1 MKLINFF
8 ILPFIFLLPI
18 FNNVNALT
26 LQELRNDPNLK
37 LVNTTDRADFYIDQK
52 FTKDVSLTIDEP
64 KIQSIIYIVDYKNG
78 FIFENHITYTYNP
91 LFSIKQQIEEKI
103 NSGLPKNQ
111 QLINDVLADKEVA
124 SGITSAS
131 SRKVV
136 YSFDGKVLNSSI
148 QPKTLTFEIW
158 GTPGYELGNEIYLL
172 IFNHTFDNF

>member
-1 MKLINFF
+1 MKNETHKFLFF
-8 ILPFIFLLPI
+8 HLFLLPI

-91 LFSIKQQIEEKI
+91 LFSIKQQIDEKI
-103 NSGLPKNQ
+103 NSGLLKISN
-111 QLINDVLADKEVA
+111 
-124 SGITSAS
+124 
-131 SRKVV
+131 
-136 YSFDGKVLNSSI
+136 
-148 QPKTLTFEIW
+148 
-158 GTPGYELGNEIYLL
+158 
-172 IFNHTFDNF
+172 